1 MADRGR
7 RLLWAGAR
15 SAGRLLGR
23 RLGRTPAAATWAQI
37 GEDWFQTLGQMK
49 GAAMK
54 LGQLV
59 SQYADVLPPELVAP
73 LARLQRASQPR
84 PFAEIEQVLGE
95 EWSAAHWAAVDAIE
109 PSAMAAASIGQ
120 VHAARL
126 ADGREVV
133 IKVRYPGVAEAVD
146 EDVDTLGRLLRM
158 ARLLPIDGIALDG
171 LLAEIRA
178 RLREETDYGCELRNL
193 CDMRRAAAHPGVRY
207 PEPVELLC
215 TPAVLV
221 TTACPADDLAGA
233 AAYPQAVRDR
243 IGEILLRWFLQQV
256 MVAGVVHADPHP
268 GNFGFSPDGTLTV
281 YDFGCVKH
289 LPRHLQPLLRDGM
302 RAGREHDW
310 SGLHQMLYRIGALE
324 AAAADPV
331 RRAQLREQLRPY
343 YQAMTGAVI
352 DPLRAQSMF
361 DFSEPALI
369 EDARAV
375 LRADLSTLRHFRPVP
390 ELAFVGRAASGLYWM
405 LRALKA
411 RVPVA
416 ACLDEAIGG

>member
-84 PFAEIEQVLGE
+84 PFAEIEQVLRE

-133 IKVRYPGVAEAVD
+133 IKVR
-146 EDVDTLGRLLRM
+146 
-158 ARLLPIDGIALDG
+158 
-171 LLAEIRA
+171 
-178 RLREETDYGCELRNL
+178 
-193 CDMRRAAAHPGVRY
+193 
-207 PEPVELLC
+207 
-215 TPAVLV
+215 
-221 TTACPADDLAGA
+221 
-233 AAYPQAVRDR
+233 
-243 IGEILLRWFLQQV
+243 
-256 MVAGVVHADPHP
+256 
-268 GNFGFSPDGTLTV
+268 
-281 YDFGCVKH
+281 
-289 LPRHLQPLLRDGM
+289 
-302 RAGREHDW
+302 
-310 SGLHQMLYRIGALE
+310 
-324 AAAADPV
+324 
-331 RRAQLREQLRPY
+331 
-343 YQAMTGAVI
+343 
-352 DPLRAQSMF
+352 
-361 DFSEPALI
+361 
-369 EDARAV
+369 
-375 LRADLSTLRHFRPVP
+375 
-390 ELAFVGRAASGLYWM
+390 
-405 LRALKA
+405 
-411 RVPVA
+411 
-416 ACLDEAIGG
+416 